1 MKSPRKVVIAPI
13 FPAFLRSSPQFR
25 EFFLFLAEYHLHGS
39 SKTLK
44 MLTAKQEG
52 KKNWRREKQ
61 KRKSREIEREKKN
74 QHVNEAFIKGD
85 RCSLRR

>member
-44 MLTAKQEG
+44 MLTAKQG
-52 KKNWRREKQ
+52 KKIGGEKS
-61 KRKSREIEREKKN
+61 KRGKVEKLREREKKSTC
-74 QHVNEAFIKGD
+74 K
-85 RCSLRR
+85 

>member
-44 MLTAKQEG
+44 MLTAKQE
-52 KKNWRREKQ
+52 
-61 KRKSREIEREKKN
+61 EKKIGGEKSKRGK
-74 QHVNEAFIKGD
+74 VEK
-85 RCSLRR
+85 LRERKKINM

>member
-52 KKNWRREKQ
+52 KKIGGEESKRGKVEKLRE
-61 KRKSREIEREKKN
+61 RKKIN
-74 QHVNEAFIKGD
+74 M
-85 RCSLRR
+85 

>member
-44 MLTAKQEG
+44 MLTAKQGEKKEKIGGEKSKRG
-52 KKNWRREKQ
+52 KVEKL
-61 KRKSREIEREKKN
+61 REREKKIN
-74 QHVNEAFIKGD
+74 M
-85 RCSLRR
+85 